1 MAEPVLIS
9 LDEYLEGGARRH
21 AVDAAAALFKKSGFN
36 AVSMIEVAQAVGLS
50 KPGLYHHWPS
60 KEALLQAIV
69 GLSSELLLRQ
79 LEQARESSAD
89 PGERMRAYVRSR
101 LEVVSRH
108 QNLFTVT
115 WQERAILGSTSFGR
129 LAAVAEQYR
138 GGVRRLI
145 DEAKAAGRIRP
156 EVDSH
161 LLMLA
166 LDGMT
171 GWAYFWYREKG
182 ALRPEQIGDAF
193 WDMLANGVAVTA
205 QT

>member
-1 MAEPVLIS
+1 MIS
-9 LDEYLEGGARRH
+9 LAEYLEGGARRH
-21 AVDAAAALFKKSGFN
+21 VVDAAASLFRKSGFK

-79 LEQARESSAD
+79 LEEVREASAD
-89 PGERMRAYVRSR
+89 PGERMRIYVRSR

-108 QNLFTVT
+108 QDLFTVT
-115 WQERAILGSTSFGR
+115 WQERAILGSTSFGQ

-145 DEAKAAGRIRP
+145 DEAKAAGVLRP

-182 ALRPEQIGDAF
+182 ALRPGEIGDAF
-193 WDMLANGVAVTA
+193 WDMLANGVARPPEG
-205 QT
+205 